1 MSFQINVQGGKVDI
15 VEKDRKLEHL
25 LDQLRNM
32 LKSTKY
38 TQSLVI
44 KPKQE
49 VIYDSSIFAQLEQE
63 VTRFDAI
70 YFSWSGVFLI
80 PAFEESASA
89 RQESSQ
95 SEKMETVKRRR
106 DFDHM
111 LERIR
116 NMVESTHYTQT
127 VVIKPKD
134 KAIYNHPMLIQL
146 YQELT
151 RVGAVWFSS
160 PRVFMIPTC
169 EKPAASARQES
180 SQDEICTSQS
190 ETRTPVTEEHSDQ
203 CAEVLL
209 NDRINIEIEK
219 LKAYF
224 GRKMTKSAVVESVA
238 FLLSKELKPEEI
250 AAKVGV
256 NISTIY
262 RHIPKEKTENSVST

>member
-1 MSFQINVQGGKVDI
+1 MCFNEFPDQFAGWRGEGMDI
-15 VEKDRKLEHL
+15 VGKDRKLAHL

-49 VIYDSSIFAQLEQE
+49 VIYDSSMFAQLEQE
-63 VTRFDAI
+63 VTRFDAVF
-70 YFSWSGVFLI
+70 FSWFGVFLI
-80 PAFEESASA
+80 PAFEESASPA
-89 RQESSQ
+89 KQEPSQ
-95 SEKMETVKRRR
+95 DEKMETVKRRR

-116 NMVESTHYTQT
+116 NMVESTQYTQT
-127 VVIKPKD
+127 IVIKPKD
-134 KAIYNHPMLIQL
+134 EAIYNHPMLIQL

-169 EKPAASARQES
+169 EKPAASARQEP
-180 SQDEICTSQS
+180 SQS
-190 ETRTPVTEEHSDQ
+190 ETRTSVAEEHSDQ
-203 CAEVLL
+203 CAEALI

-219 LKAYF
+219 LKAHF
-224 GRKMTKSAVVESVA
+224 GRKMSKSAVVESVA
-238 FLLSKELKPEEI
+238 FLLSRGFKPEEI
-250 AAKVGV
+250 ADKVGV
-256 NISTIY
+256 GRATVY
-262 RHIPKEKTENSVST
+262 RYVLQEKTDNSVSQ